1 MVRRLWHRIMTF
13 RFGAKDARATWMR
26 CHVQTSGVSLTRQE
40 PMNNVVRAAYH
51 ALAAVLGGVQSLH
64 VDSFDEAYS
73 VPTEE
78 AALLSLRT
86 QQILQEE
93 TGVTQVADPLG
104 GSFYVETLTNEME
117 RRILDEMA
125 EIEGMGGYV
134 AAIKSGWIH
143 RKISDYFRRERELVE
158 SGRTRVVAE
167 NTYLSQD
174 KLPSINVFRYP
185 RGAAERQ
192 KERLEKL
199 RQTRD
204 RHKVIQALSNLEKA
218 CRDGSNILPLAVQ
231 CADTGCSEGEM
242 FAVFKNAFGLWKPPV
257 LW

>member
-1 MVRRLWHRIMTF
+1 MKH
-13 RFGAKDARATWMR
+13 RFGARDPRATWMR

-40 PMNNVVRAAYH
+40 PLNNVVRAGYH

-104 GSFYVETLTNEME
+104 GSFYVEALTDEME
-117 RRILDEMA
+117 GRILAELD
-125 EIEGMGGYV
+125 EIENRGGYV
-134 AAIKSGWIH
+134 ATIKEGWIH
-143 RKISDYFRRERELVE
+143 RQISDYFRKERELTE
-158 SGRTRVVAE
+158 SGQTRVVAE
-167 NTYLSQD
+167 NIYQTKAD
-174 KLPSINVFRYP
+174 LPEVNVFRYP
-185 RGAAERQ
+185 RGVAERQ
-192 KERLEKL
+192 QQRLEKL
-199 RQTRD
+199 RNSRD
-204 RHKVIQALSNLEKA
+204 NQQVSAALENLEAA
-218 CRDGSNILPLAVQ
+218 CRNGANILPLAVA
-231 CADTGCSEGEM
+231 CADVGCSEGEL
-242 FAVFKNAFGLWKPPV
+242 FAVFKKAFGLWKPPV